1 MILFKFNKIIIFS
14 GIGNPNNFKRI
25 LQKNNFN
32 IIEEI
37 IYPDHY
43 DYKRSDIQELKE
55 LAVRN
60 DCELI
65 TTEKDFMKIKKYKIS
80 KVKFTDVD
88 LKIYDQPN
96 LVKFIKDNL

>member
-1 MILFKFNKIIIFS
+1 MCIGTPENFFNLLEDNKIKIKKQIVF
-14 GIGNPNNFKRI
+14 
-25 LQKNNFN
+25 
-32 IIEEI
+32 
-37 IYPDHY
+37 PDHY

-60 DCELI
+60 DWELI

-80 KVKFTDVD
+80 KLKFTDVD